1 MPLNSLRPGAPDT
14 VPYMEHTL
22 NKGLL
27 DREMEGRM
35 DRQMGDRWMD
45 GWIKQRSK
53 TCAWALFILVAISL
67 YILLSRIPDNS

>member
-45 GWIKQRSK
+45 GWIKQAKMLLALSK
-53 TCAWALFILVAISL
+53 ELSPLTDSL
-67 YILLSRIPDNS
+67 TLYSRAPER

>member
-1 MPLNSLRPGAPDT
+1 M
-14 VPYMEHTL
+14 PYMEHTL

-45 GWIKQRSK
+45 GWMDKASQDVISPLQRAES
-53 TCAWALFILVAISL
+53 SH
-67 YILLSRIPDNS
+67 